1 MYGFGGTT
9 SIQDA
14 CTPSQCFRDVH
25 VVARSVT
32 VPYEAI
38 GRGPS
43 PKPRSACL
51 ANVRA
56 GCDRFETRGTGTRQ
70 WFVRVRRLSALPGG
84 EILEEHGRQA
94 KHVREERVASAGGGE
109 ESGVR
114 NQARRLRCP
123 TTSM

>member
-1 MYGFGGTT
+1 GCLHAFPVLPRRARRRPERYRALRGHRTWSFAKAAFG
-9 SIQDA
+9 
-14 CTPSQCFRDVH
+14 
-25 VVARSVT
+25 
-32 VPYEAI
+32 VP
-38 GRGPS
+38 GKRP
-43 PKPRSACL
+43 CW
-51 ANVRA
+51 
-56 GCDRFETRGTGTRQ
+56 CDRFETSETGTRQ